1 MQEEMQEGRQE
12 DAAAVSE
19 GLLQARLLHPRL
31 EAHLEA
37 LWPTTGRVKKDE
49 VVLESWKHSGVG
61 WGEGWHDGEGPV
73 PAAGYVAARCSD
85 KKRGFA
91 GPAQTRLLRV

>member
-1 MQEEMQEGRQE
+1 MQDQDQEMREEPAEVHEEMQEEMQEGRQE

-49 VVLESWKHSGVG
+49 VVLES
-61 WGEGWHDGEGPV
+61 
-73 PAAGYVAARCSD
+73 
-85 KKRGFA
+85 
-91 GPAQTRLLRV
+91 